1 MTSHL
6 KITIHMKA
14 SARRLRYNFM
24 PEFNP
29 FSKEF
34 LTAFNK
40 ERAVEPV
47 GNKIDTFNTIVKE
60 FEQEKIASG
69 GECMVLEHPISKEKL
84 IAMNFA
90 NIGPEKAKDIYY
102 SQKILKTLFP
112 HNFPSIYASFGD
124 MSEDA
129 LVGTVREKITGVKSA
144 GTSSEDDFYTM
155 MEDEQSKL
163 QKPWV
168 QKIFSKVASL
178 IKGEQVK
185 KTHPFVTVYNE
196 LTMLS
201 REPYNFVIDIDP
213 NPNNYIRTEDGNNYY
228 VDTIKLG
235 NRWFNL
241 DEQDKINIP
250 KIQEYMQKKNYS
262 KNEIATVTN
271 AITRLLTIYGK
282 R

>member
-1 MTSHL
+1 
-6 KITIHMKA
+6 
-14 SARRLRYNFM
+14 M
-24 PEFNP
+24 PESNP

-40 ERAVEPV
+40 ERTVHPI
-47 GNKIDTFNTIVKE
+47 NDKIETFDAIVKE
-60 FEQEKIASG
+60 FNQEKIASG

-84 IAMNFA
+84 LALNFA

-129 LVGTVREKITGVKSA
+129 LNGTVREKITGVKPA
-144 GTSSEDDFYTM
+144 GVSSEDDFYNM
-155 MEDEQSKL
+155 MNEEQSKL

-168 QKIFSKVASL
+168 QKIYSKVTSL
-178 IKGEQVK
+178 VKGRLEK
-185 KTHPFVTVYNE
+185 STHPFVTVYNE

-201 REPYNFVIDIDP
+201 REPYNFIIDIDP
-213 NPNNYIRTEDGNNYY
+213 NPNNYIRTEDGDNYY
-228 VDTIKLG
+228 VDTVKLG

-241 DEQDKINIP
+241 GEQDKVNLP
-250 KIQEYMQKKNYS
+250 KIQEYMREKNYS
-262 KNEIATVTN
+262 ENEIATVTN
-271 AITRLLTIYGK
+271 SIKRLLTIYSK
-282 R
+282 K